1 VARAARDPYASAMAD
16 RLEDV
21 VNIGPALAHDLRAVG
36 IDNLDDLRALGAQEA
51 WRRLY
56 AAGSRDCLS
65 SFLALEGAVRGVGW
79 MQLAPGDRDAC
90 CDALRAAL
98 AAETAAPTAQA

>member
-1 VARAARDPYASAMAD
+1 MAD

-36 IDNLDDLRALGAQEA
+36 IDDLDELRALGAQEA

-65 SFLALEGAVRGVGW
+65 SFLALEGAVRGVRW

-98 AAETAAPTAQA
+98 AAETSAPPARN

>member
-1 VARAARDPYASAMAD
+1 MAD

-36 IDNLDDLRALGAQEA
+36 VDDVDALRAVGSQEA

-65 SFLALEGAVRGVGW
+65 SLLALEGAIRGVRW
-79 MQLAPGDRDAC
+79 MNIAPEDRDAC
-90 CDALRAAL
+90 AEAML
-98 AAETAAPTAQA
+98 AELSGDRPPTPSD

>member
-1 VARAARDPYASAMAD
+1 MPD

-36 IDNLDDLRALGAQEA
+36 IGDLDQLRALGAQEA
-51 WRRLY
+51 WRRLH
-56 AAGSRDCLS
+56 AAGARDCLS
-65 SFLALEGAVRGVGW
+65 SLLALEGAVRGVRW

-98 AAETAAPTAQA
+98 ADDTPAPA